1 VSGEFDRIRKIAQV
15 LGPRAGGL
23 LDDCAL
29 LPAGA
34 GQLVVSTDSSVEGV
48 HFRLD
53 WLRLQEVGWRAAGSA
68 LSDLAAEGA
77 TPAAVLAAIV
87 VPASASDG
95 DLVALM
101 EGVGAAAAAVGA
113 LVAGGDLSRG
123 PAWIATITVLGWTKH
138 AITRAGARPG
148 DGLWV
153 TGALGGARAALEAWK
168 RGSEPATDARNS
180 FAHPL
185 PRIDAGRRLAL
196 AGARAMLDVSDGL
209 GGDARHLAEAS
220 GVAIELEVDAV
231 PIASACLEEAGRLG
245 ISPQQFAAEGG
256 EDFEL
261 LAALPSEFGV
271 DEAMA
276 FQRESG
282 IALTRVG
289 TVGPGAGVRAT
300 SAGRALALEGFD
312 HFR

>member
-1 VSGEFDRIRKIAQV
+1 VSGEFDRIRKIAQA
-15 LGPRAGGL
+15 LGHRAGDL

-29 LPAGA
+29 LPAGD

-53 WLRLQEVGWRAAGSA
+53 WLRHREVGWRAAASA

-77 TPAAVLAAIV
+77 TPAVVLAALV
-87 VPASASDG
+87 VPVSASDEE
-95 DLVALM
+95 LVAVM
-101 EGVGAAAAAVGA
+101 EGVGAAAAEVEA

-123 PAWIATITVLGWTKH
+123 PAWIATITVLGRTKH
-138 AITRAGARPG
+138 PVTRAGARPG

-153 TGALGGARAALEAWK
+153 TGAIGGARAALEAWK
-168 RGSEPATDARNS
+168 RGSEPGTDARAA

-196 AGARAMLDVSDGL
+196 AGARAMLDLSDGL

-220 GVAIELEVDAV
+220 GVAVELDVDAV
-231 PIASACLEEAGRLG
+231 PAASSCLEEARRIG

-261 LAALPSEFGV
+261 LAALPSEFAAE
-271 DEAMA
+271 DAMA

-282 IALTRVG
+282 IALTHVG
-289 TVGPGAGVRAT
+289 TVGTGSGIRAT